1 MGADG
6 AAKFKSTVVNT
17 DMAEDMQKDAVECA
31 LAAMEKFNMEKDMAA
46 FLKKEFDKKYS
57 PTWNCIVGK
66 SYGSYVTHESRM
78 FVYFY
83 VDQHAFLLFKSG

>member
-6 AAKFKSTVVNT
+6 AAKLKSTVVNT

-66 SYGSYVTHESRM
+66 SYGAAFVTEKRGGRLCGARM
-78 FVYFY
+78 
-83 VDQHAFLLFKSG
+83 STR